1 MPVPYNLGFR
11 LSIMTQYN
19 EDSMQIIEQILP
31 VFQPSFNVTVDLV
44 ESIGEKREI
53 FQWFWIV

>member
-1 MPVPYNLGFR
+1 
-11 LSIMTQYN
+11 MTQYN

-44 ESIGEKREI
+44 ESIGKRYSNGSG
-53 FQWFWIV
+53 